1 MMRCESNPTGA
12 KAMPTLDVSWVTQE
26 PEFADMFQVLRRP
39 ETISQTGRS
48 VTSQVTATAYGTIVP
63 TGDNSLVRQ
72 TDYELGRKTLTIYT
86 TYRLQQAAPGYQP
99 DLVLYRGNQ
108 YVVSSVE
115 DFSAFGEGFIV
126 AEVSSIIA
134 IDTPPQ

>member
-1 MMRCESNPTGA
+1 
-12 KAMPTLDVSWVTQE
+12 MPTLEVSWVTQE

-39 ETISQTGRS
+39 ETISQSGRS

-72 TDYELGRKTLTIYT
+72 ADYELGRKTLTLYT
-86 TYRLQQAAPGYQP
+86 TYPLQMAAPGYQP
-99 DLVLYRGNQ
+99 DLILYRGNQ
-108 YVVSSVE
+108 FVVSSVK
-115 DFSAFGEGFIV
+115 DFSAFGEGFV
-126 AEVSSIIA
+126 EVEISSILA